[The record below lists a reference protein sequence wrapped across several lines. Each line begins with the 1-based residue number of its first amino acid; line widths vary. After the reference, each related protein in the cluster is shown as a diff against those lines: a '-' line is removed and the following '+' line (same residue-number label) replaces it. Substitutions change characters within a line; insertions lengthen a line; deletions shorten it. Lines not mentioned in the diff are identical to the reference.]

1 MTEVHEILVQTRQ
14 TNKKKSHN
22 FMMMQGNLCIYY
34 QMLPVIVL
42 AFLFFQFL
50 TSEFL
55 SNQAATSTNLN

>member
-1 MTEVHEILVQTRQ
+1 
-14 TNKKKSHN
+14 
-22 FMMMQGNLCIYY
+22 MMMQGNLCIYY

-42 AFLFFQFL
+42 AFLLFQFL